1 MTIRVRLNGKVWVYR
16 GRPRNRQPEARKGKV
31 IDFREVMRRRRM
43 EALRNPQDAA

>member
-1 MTIRVRLNGKVWVYR
+1 MTLRFRLNGKVYVYR
-16 GRPRNRQPEARKGKV
+16 GRRRNQPETRKGKV